1 VNPSTPARAS
11 SGFTTLRTLVGSV
24 RDLGRLFAALPVDW
38 STLFRRR
45 SAPREDDPETRDLFR
60 RASEARAEGRR
71 EEAAVLYRA
80 VRDRRPDHV
89 GALRALRDL
98 AAESA
103 RWPEALDAE
112 ETLVDVVPASERR
125 AEHEWLAAF
134 HYEQGRADLVAG
146 RLSSAIAHFRQAVRV
161 DRDFVPAAL
170 SLGDALESSG
180 DLREAV
186 RVWERAAERRPAL
199 PVLARLERAYRLEG
213 RPSRMIA
220 LYRAAVE
227 RAPDDFALVVALGR
241 VYFELEMLDEA
252 ADHFE
257 RLEMRAREF
266 PVVHA
271 FLGAIFERRGE
282 PREAFEEYRKA
293 LRLAQAF
300 TWPHRCAECSALAS
314 TWEDRCPRCGR
325 WNSLRPVDAP

>member
-1 VNPSTPARAS
+1 MSSRAPSLLAAFRAFVAS
-11 SGFTTLRTLVGSV
+11 T
-24 RDLGRLFAALPVDW
+24 RDIGRLLAAMPVDW
-38 STLFRRR
+38 SALVRRR
-45 SAPREDDPETRDLFR
+45 PAQREDDPETRDLFR
-60 RASEARAEGRR
+60 RAGEARAEGRR

-80 VRDRRPDHV
+80 VRGRNPDHV

-98 AAESA
+98 AAESS

-112 ETLVDVVPASERR
+112 ETLVDVVPAAERR
-125 AEHEWLAAF
+125 SETEWLAAF
-134 HYEQGRADLVAG
+134 HYEQGRQDMAAG
-146 RLSSAIAHFRQAVRV
+146 RIASAIGHFRQSIRV
-161 DRDFVPAAL
+161 DRDFVPASL
-170 SLGDALESSG
+170 TLGDALEASG

-186 RVWERAAERRPAL
+186 RVWERAAEREPSL
-199 PVLARLERAYRLEG
+199 PVLARLERAYRIEG

-220 LYRAAVE
+220 LYQLAVQ
-227 RAPDDFALVVALGR
+227 RAPDDLAIAVALGR

-257 RLEMRAREF
+257 KLEVRAGDF

-282 PREAFEEYRKA
+282 MREAFEEYRRA

-300 TWPHRCAECSALAS
+300 TWPYRCRDCNTLAP
-314 TWEDRCPRCGR
+314 TWEDRCPRCGH
-325 WNSLRPVDAP
+325 WNSLRPVDIPR